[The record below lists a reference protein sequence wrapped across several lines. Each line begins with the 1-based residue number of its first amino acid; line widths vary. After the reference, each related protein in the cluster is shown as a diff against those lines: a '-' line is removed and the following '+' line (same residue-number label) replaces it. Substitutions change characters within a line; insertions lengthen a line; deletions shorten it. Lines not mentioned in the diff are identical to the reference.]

1 ASSTYAPVAPAAAPV
16 APNAV
21 VPPPGYALVPVTG
34 ASSVAPVVAT
44 PVATTQRVVTRQ
56 RVVYR
61 TAAPRYYVHR
71 RSNEEGAESLGGSA
85 VAGAGIG
92 ALAGGG
98 KGALIGGLVGGGAGT
113 IYDRATH
120 KKVVRE

>member
-1 ASSTYAPVAPAAAPV
+1 MRQPMSAIAVGALALGVAGFAAIAHYSSTAHAQQAAAAAATPAPSTYAPVAPAAAPG

-21 VPPPGYALVPVTG
+21 VPPPGYALVPVTR

-71 RSNEEGAESLGGSA
+71 RSKKHSAE
-85 VAGAGIG
+85 
-92 ALAGGG
+92 
-98 KGALIGGLVGGGAGT
+98 
-113 IYDRATH
+113 
-120 KKVVRE
+120 